1 MNANQ
6 PQYHS
11 PPPPPLAAAPAQFRP
26 KNKFLTFAFACIP
39 GAGQM
44 YHGLMKKGASLMLLF
59 WGITGAAVVSYLG
72 VLTVLLPVLWFYSFF
87 DTVNRM
93 NMSRGELQLLEDQ
106 FLFGLDGL
114 ENSQGLRRIFRERH
128 LIVGWVLIA
137 AACWMLLNGF
147 FTSYW
152 GYHFWE
158 QLLPERFFD
167 LMRSFVEMLPSLV
180 IPTVCVL
187 IGLRLIKGSGK
198 KAPVYNEYTVPD
210 AAPVQRAASE
220 PVPAPSSILDPGPLP
235 KAPAIDE
242 LFDLTGG
249 DPEEQPDA

>member
-1 MNANQ
+1 
-6 PQYHS
+6 
-11 PPPPPLAAAPAQFRP
+11 
-26 KNKFLTFAFACIP
+26 
-39 GAGQM
+39 
-44 YHGLMKKGASLMLLF
+44 
-59 WGITGAAVVSYLG
+59 
-72 VLTVLLPVLWFYSFF
+72 
-87 DTVNRM
+87 
-93 NMSRGELQLLEDQ
+93 MSRGELQLLEDQ

-249 DPEEQPDA
+249 EPEEQPDA